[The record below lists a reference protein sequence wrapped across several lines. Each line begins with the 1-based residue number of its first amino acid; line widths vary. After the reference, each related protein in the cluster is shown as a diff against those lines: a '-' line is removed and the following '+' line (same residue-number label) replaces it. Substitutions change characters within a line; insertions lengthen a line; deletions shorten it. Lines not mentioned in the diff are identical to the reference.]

1 MRINAYVKFQV
12 IRNSLSERG
21 RAQFSKL
28 HHHWKWFSKNSD
40 FSIFDIFFIFTG
52 GSNEVAGPPRQH
64 LECLKGS
71 HSEWRRSHSSAGQW
85 ERRTLSKQKGQN
97 WNLHSVP
104 VTRWP
109 IASSSCKPLAARLI
123 NNTPR
128 VVALS
133 RNEAWRE
140 VEAVR
145 RHVECCLSVGC
156 QYSNKKII
164 EINIEE
170 SKIHRD
176 NGPILTL
183 ASSARWS
190 RSLAPQ
196 NHVARR
202 GRGPVPSFKNQV
214 YTYTEPAEKETISK
228 PNHTISIK
236 LCMWLESADVWRFLA
251 PTSLF
256 LFWLGRYDAMIL
268 FFGRFRCIFRNISTL

>member
-1 MRINAYVKFQV
+1 MVFKKF
-12 IRNSLSERG
+12 RL
-21 RAQFSKL
+21 F
-28 HHHWKWFSKNSD
+28 HFWH
-40 FSIFDIFFIFTG
+40 FFIFTG

-190 RSLAPQ
+190 APSVHS
-196 NHVARR
+196 NFR
-202 GRGPVPSFKNQV
+202 GRGRAPS
-214 YTYTEPAEKETISK
+214 PSPISK
-228 PNHTISIK
+228 IQLKAFVPLYPRSRERAVRIGSNFA
-236 LCMWLESADVWRFLA
+236 CG
-251 PTSLF
+251 SL
-256 LFWLGRYDAMIL
+256 LMI
-268 FFGRFRCIFRNISTL
+268 

>member
-12 IRNSLSERG
+12 IKNSLSERG

-97 WNLHSVP
+97 WNLDSLP
-104 VTRWP
+104 VIRWP
-109 IASSSCKPLAARLI
+109 MASSSCKPEAARLI

-133 RNEAWRE
+133 RNEAWRSGGSATTRG
-140 VEAVR
+140 VLFIR
-145 RHVECCLSVGC
+145 WPIK
-156 QYSNKKII
+156 SN
-164 EINIEE
+164 
-170 SKIHRD
+170 
-176 NGPILTL
+176 
-183 ASSARWS
+183 
-190 RSLAPQ
+190 RSFHQ
-196 NHVARR
+196 KQCFD
-202 GRGPVPSFKNQV
+202 S
-214 YTYTEPAEKETISK
+214 
-228 PNHTISIK
+228 
-236 LCMWLESADVWRFLA
+236 
-251 PTSLF
+251 
-256 LFWLGRYDAMIL
+256 
-268 FFGRFRCIFRNISTL
+268 